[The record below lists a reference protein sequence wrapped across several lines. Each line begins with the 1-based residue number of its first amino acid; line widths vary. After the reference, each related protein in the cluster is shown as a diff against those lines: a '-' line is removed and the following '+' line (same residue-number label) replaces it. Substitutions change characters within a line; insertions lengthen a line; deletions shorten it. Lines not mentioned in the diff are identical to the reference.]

1 MLLNF
6 PTKGVRLDIL
16 RAQLK
21 QRVEVLDEYYKCLDD
36 LHDQLNTLEA
46 ELAKL
51 ENETGRLE
59 EAYDDVLTEY
69 VPMVGGDLEIDL
81 LHYSRQSI
89 VEADGDRGIT
99 IRFGEN
105 GIKLDMEFHGV
116 EE

>member
-6 PTKGVRLDIL
+6 PTKGVRIDIL

-21 QRVEVLDEYYKCLDD
+21 QRVEVLDEYYQCLDD
-36 LHDQLNTLEA
+36 THDKLNDLEI
-46 ELAKL
+46 ELSRL
-51 ENETGRLE
+51 EHETNRLE

-69 VPMVGGDLEIDL
+69 VPLVGGDLEIKL
-81 LHYSRQSI
+81 LQYSRQSI